1 MGDFMIYFIVVY
13 IGVIFIFRLLVDINM
28 DMKKKYIRNKKMYII
43 INIIVYIIFFI
54 FMFKTH
60 PIK

>member
-1 MGDFMIYFIVVY
+1 MIYFIVVY
-13 IGVIFIFRLLVDINM
+13 IGVIFMFRLLVAMNM

-43 INIIVYIIFFI
+43 INIIFYIIFFI

>member
-1 MGDFMIYFIVVY
+1 MIYFIVVY
-13 IGVIFIFRLLVDINM
+13 IGVIFMFRLLVDMNM

>member
-1 MGDFMIYFIVVY
+1 M
-13 IGVIFIFRLLVDINM
+13 FRLLVEMNM

-54 FMFKTH
+54 FMFQKH
-60 PIK
+60 PMK